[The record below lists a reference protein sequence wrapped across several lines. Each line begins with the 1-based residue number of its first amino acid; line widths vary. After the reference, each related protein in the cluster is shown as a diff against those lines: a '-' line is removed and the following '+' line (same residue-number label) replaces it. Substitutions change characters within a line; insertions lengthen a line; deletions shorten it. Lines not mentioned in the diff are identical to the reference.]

1 MAHENASDSSSR
13 REFIKT
19 SAIVAASAAF
29 LKKFTDPAHGADA
42 PADAPVAPEVKAAKE
57 KSGMNTADVLVDKLV
72 AWDVSLVFAVI
83 GDGVNH
89 ITEALRKRK
98 DKIRLITTRHE
109 EAAAFMASGYAKY
122 TGRLGVCMGTTGPG
136 AVHLMNGIYDA
147 AMEGAPVLAIT
158 GSVNHDL
165 TGTSFTQEVNTLALM
180 KDATVYNQLIT
191 GPQHARTVVD
201 LACRIAA
208 TTPGVSHL
216 TLAKDTQNLS
226 AERDKPSKEGESLD
240 GSSKLTPRIEI
251 PDDDELNAA
260 AALLKSGGK
269 IAILVG
275 RGALNASSEVEAL
288 AEKLGAPVAKALLGK
303 AVLPDDS
310 KYTTGGIGHL
320 GTLPSLQSMQD
331 CDRLLILGSNMPH
344 LEYYPKLKEVKAIQ
358 IDRDPKRLGLR
369 FPIEMGLSGDI
380 KATLKLLLQ
389 KLDYKADR
397 SFLTLAQKRMADWRD
412 TMSRIEANQSAPI
425 KPQFLAAKVSE
436 LLSDNAMISID
447 TGAHTQF
454 SARHLKI
461 RRGQSVVVCGNLA
474 SMAPALP
481 YAIAAQLAFPNR
493 QSVALTGDGGF
504 TMLMGE
510 VATAVR
516 YNLPIKVII
525 FKNNS
530 LSMDRFEQEEM
541 GYEPYG
547 DTLQPIDFAKIAEAM
562 GAEGYSC
569 AQPAELAGTLK
580 RAFATQRP
588 AVVEVDV
595 DTNEPPLPPEKVK

>member
-1 MAHENASDSSSR
+1 
-13 REFIKT
+13 
-19 SAIVAASAAF
+19 
-29 LKKFTDPAHGADA
+29 
-42 PADAPVAPEVKAAKE
+42 
-57 KSGMNTADVLVDKLV
+57 
-72 AWDVSLVFAVI
+72 
-83 GDGVNH
+83 
-89 ITEALRKRK
+89 
-98 DKIRLITTRHE
+98 
-109 EAAAFMASGYAKY
+109 
-122 TGRLGVCMGTTGPG
+122 
-136 AVHLMNGIYDA
+136 MNGIYDA

-191 GPQHARTVVD
+191 GPQHARSVVD

-216 TLAKDTQNLS
+216 TVAKDTQNLS
-226 AERDKPSKEGESLD
+226 AEGDKPSKEGESLY
-240 GSSKLTPRIEI
+240 GSSKLTPRIET

-320 GTLPSLQSMQD
+320 GTLPSLQIMQD

-344 LEYYPKLKEVKAIQ
+344 LEYYPNSKAVRVIQ
-358 IDRDPKRLGLR
+358 IDRDAKRLGLR

-380 KATLKLLLQ
+380 KATLKLLIQ

-397 SFLTLAQKRMADWRD
+397 SFLTLAQKRMANWRA
-412 TMSRIEANQSAPI
+412 TMSGIEADQSAPI
-425 KPQFLAAKVSE
+425 KPQFLAANVSE
-436 LLSDNAMISID
+436 LIADNAMISID

-493 QSVALTGDGGF
+493 QSIALTGDGGF

-525 FKNNS
+525 FKNNA

-580 RAFATQRP
+580 RAFASPRP
-588 AVVEVDV
+588 AVIEVDV
-595 DTNEPPLPPEKVK
+595 DPNEPPLPPEKLK